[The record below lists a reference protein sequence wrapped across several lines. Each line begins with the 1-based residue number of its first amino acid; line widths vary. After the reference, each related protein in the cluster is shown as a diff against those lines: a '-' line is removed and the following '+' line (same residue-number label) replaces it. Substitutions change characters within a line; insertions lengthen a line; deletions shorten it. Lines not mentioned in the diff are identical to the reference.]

1 MRKLSINKLPGVLGT
16 QGTTVS
22 LLLVTCC
29 MLLVSCGFQLRG
41 VSSVTLPPQLAAL
54 RVTMSGGHYPPLLV
68 EMRNAL
74 LALGGVRLTDDVL
87 EGVPVLQLHGENSEN
102 QVLAIDSNGRISAYL
117 INYRVT
123 FSLTGADGKLL
134 LPQQP
139 VKLQREY
146 TFDRLNVIATEKQS
160 EFLQNEMR
168 RDAAQQILRRLA
180 RLNVATAMDGGSA
193 EKAGAVSPPTA
204 MDGGSAERDAFPG
217 GTKAEAVAPL
227 PSAVGHDDQR

>member
-1 MRKLSINKLPGVLGT
+1 MNSRYLTLLMLFTCG
-16 QGTTVS
+16 
-22 LLLVTCC
+22 LLLTA
-29 MLLVSCGFQLRG
+29 CGFQLRG
-41 VSSVTLPPQLAAL
+41 ASSVNLPPELSTL
-54 RVTMSGGHYPPLLV
+54 RVDMSGGRYPPLLI

-74 LALGGVRLTDDVL
+74 LALGGVHLVDNVVAR
-87 EGVPVLQLHGENSEN
+87 VPVLQLHGENTET
-102 QVLAIDSNGRISAYL
+102 QVLAIDSSGRISAYL

-123 FSLTGADGKLL
+123 FSLSGADGKVL

-180 RLNVATAMDGGSA
+180 RLN
-193 EKAGAVSPPTA
+193 
-204 MDGGSAERDAFPG
+204 RDPQA
-217 GTKAEAVAPL
+217 ADA
-227 PSAVGHDDQR
+227 DQR